1 MLAIRQRE
9 QRFPGRL
16 APLASSK
23 VLILAPTAQWAK
35 LVAERIIQ
43 MLAVVLDSFHLLVR
57 HIVLTSHSAHKST
70 PAVLVLQRR
79 AKVLIISTVPLAPV
93 NPAHREKYVTPKL
106 ALSLPVR
113 RLSTSRL
120 RAVAI
125 LRQEFAQTVHRVS
138 TARMDLTELSRQP
151 AISHTLARPIRSPVL
166 PATNAPK
173 LHQLLAQLV
182 RLVAGKKIHA
192 SQKRTGSYRPT

>member
-16 APLASSK
+16 APLARSK
-23 VLILAPTAQWAK
+23 VRILALTAHRTK
-35 LVAERIIQ
+35 LVTEGIIQ
-43 MLAVVLDSFHLLVR
+43 RLAVVLDRSHLLVR
-57 HIVLTSHSAHKST
+57 LIVLTSQPAQKST
-70 PAVLVLQRR
+70 PAVLVLQQL
-79 AKVLIISTVPLAPV
+79 ALVLLGSTVPLAPV
-93 NPAHREKYVTPKL
+93 IPAHREKYVTPKL

-125 LRQEFAQTVHRVS
+125 LRQEFAQPVHRVS
-138 TARMDLTELSRQP
+138 TARMDLTKFPRQP

-166 PATNAPK
+166 PATNAPN

-182 RLVAGKKIHA
+182 RLVAGKKIYA